1 MYKSNRVVLDGSNIL
16 AGGSVIGKKD
26 NNPIRLL
33 SAKKFYEK
41 KGYKVKIF
49 IKNSTLDYLKRQNT
63 GGFNNQITA
72 LTRTNMTR
80 VDSDDLSILE
90 YALENNAIIVT
101 HDRFMSERKKYPN
114 LEWTRIDELLRG
126 VIRVGEGK
134 YRSGKHWSFKDE
146 RKFDDPEMP
155 LAHSIDPR
163 TALRI
168 KLDSA
173 KKSVELCINEISCF
187 SESSQDG
194 FKDQMQ
200 KLSEISSNLD
210 LMLESLA

>member
-1 MYKSNRVVLDGSNIL
+1 
-16 AGGSVIGKKD
+16 
-26 NNPIRLL
+26 
-33 SAKKFYEK
+33 
-41 KGYKVKIF
+41 
-49 IKNSTLDYLKRQNT
+49 
-63 GGFNNQITA
+63 
-72 LTRTNMTR
+72 
-80 VDSDDLSILE
+80 
-90 YALENNAIIVT
+90 
-101 HDRFMSERKKYPN
+101 
-114 LEWTRIDELLRG
+114 
-126 VIRVGEGK
+126 
-134 YRSGKHWSFKDE
+134 
-146 RKFDDPEMP
+146 MP